1 MAHFLPELFRRNNIM
16 STDHETTS
24 PTTFKEAFGVLQ
36 RHADTLRRQQEP
48 NIDELVNIVTESVNA
63 YRVCKERIQAVELAL
78 QRTLGE
84 AEEESSGA
92 AVEARP
98 ETRQNPVK
106 TEDGPAT
113 AQSSPA
119 GQENT
124 QNREDFDDDIP
135 F

>member
-1 MAHFLPELFRRNNIM
+1 MP
-16 STDHETTS
+16 TDDQTTS
-24 PTTFKEAFGVLQ
+24 PKTFKEAFGVLQ

-48 NIDELVNIVTESVNA
+48 NIDELVDIVTESVNA

-84 AEEESSGA
+84 AEEESGT
-92 AVEARP
+92 AVEARA
-98 ETRQNPVK
+98 EGRRSEEHAV
-106 TEDGPAT
+106 T
-113 AQSSPA
+113 AQSSPVEPV

-124 QNREDFDDDIP
+124 QAREDFDDDIP